1 MIMKKGVVEFVQ
13 NDDLNGVED
22 KTEAKQTKISIKVFP
37 MWRILVWSLSI
48 ILNSRDSYSSEGEK
62 GKC

>member
-1 MIMKKGVVEFVQ
+1 MKKGVVEFVQ

-37 MWRILVWSLSI
+37 M
-48 ILNSRDSYSSEGEK
+48 
-62 GKC
+62 